1 MPIPSPSFSPP
12 SSPRWWRSTAYYGMR
27 IAGYLNRT
35 ESRPRKREQ
44 ELPREVYDRTK
55 AESEENQERLRPIEA
70 CGPK

>member
-1 MPIPSPSFSPP
+1 
-12 SSPRWWRSTAYYGMR
+12 MR